1 MARAAPPPS
10 SGGGR
15 PSKRTPE
22 IKARVIAGLKAGL
35 TLRLAAERTSIT
47 TVTLH
52 SWGVR
57 GRKEQERHAAGL
69 PAARSETTYGILTG
83 PNTRARANQS

>member
-10 SGGGR
+10 AGGGR

-83 PNTRARANQS
+83 PNTRARELA